1 MKTKYLITTSVC
13 LAALLSGCAGE
24 QSELKG
30 WMAQQRKEVN
40 PIITKV
46 DKPKEFAPFVY
57 ENVGQLDPFASGKLN
72 KALEQAQKVSRSGLR
87 PDLERRREALE
98 EHPLDAI
105 KMVGH
110 IRRQG
115 TNTALLAVSAS
126 VFPIKVGSYLG
137 QNFGKVIKISET
149 EVLLKELVQD
159 ATGDWVQRDATIT
172 LQDATPRKN

>member
-1 MKTKYLITTSVC
+1 MKNYRLIPLLCLGSL
-13 LAALLSGCAGE
+13 LAACGGE
-24 QSELKG
+24 QTELKS
-30 WMAQQRKEVN
+30 WMAQETKNVS
-40 PIITKV
+40 PVLTKV

-57 ENVGQLDPFASGKLN
+57 ENVGQMDPFSPSKLN

-110 IRRQG
+110 IKRQG
-115 TNTALLAVSAS
+115 TNTALLAVSSS

-149 EVLLKELVQD
+149 EVQLKELVQD
-159 ATGDWVQRDATIT
+159 ATGDWVQRDATIS
-172 LQDATPRKN
+172 LQDAASRKN